1 MKTLTVT
8 MINKFRMTNMDWM
21 GYTLMR
27 DEEFD
32 FHHIKKKCNGG
43 QLIITN
49 GAILVRG
56 VSHPYIHVIESR
68 DLDRFI
74 YLNQILKCINSQGYM
89 PTEKQLDLIDSVL
102 ASFEREYCGKTSSS
116 GKVLIKEQYTR
127 RLKRYI

>member
-1 MKTLTVT
+1 MRQITIT

-32 FHHIKKKCNGG
+32 FHHIKKKCDGG
-43 QLIITN
+43 PLIINN

-56 VSHPYIHVIESR
+56 VSHSYIHIIESR
-68 DLDRFI
+68 DLDRFR
-74 YLNQILKCINSQGYM
+74 YLNVILKCINSQGHM

-102 ASFEREYCGKTSSS
+102 SSFEREYSGKTLKS
-116 GKVLIKEQYTR
+116 GKPLIKELYVLR
-127 RLKRYI
+127 RKY